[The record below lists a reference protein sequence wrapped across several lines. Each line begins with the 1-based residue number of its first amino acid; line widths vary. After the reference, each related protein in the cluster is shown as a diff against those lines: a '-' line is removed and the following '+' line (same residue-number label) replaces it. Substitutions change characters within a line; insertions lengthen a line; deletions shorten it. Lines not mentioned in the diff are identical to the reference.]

1 MNCYTDGLHLWQI
14 SVDLHKLIHMGLC
27 DESFMWLDQGRVL
40 GCKSQQTHA
49 DCTAR
54 EDTDFR
60 HGKYRGGV
68 GFRKGLIQHCFH
80 HSSIQDLGIAVIA
93 IEVTRFPV
101 HA

>member
-27 DESFMWLDQGRVL
+27 DESFMWLDRVGCWVASHSKLMQTAQQGKIL
-40 GCKSQQTHA
+40 TFI
-49 DCTAR
+49 T
-54 EDTDFR
+54 
-60 HGKYRGGV
+60 KYRGGV
-68 GFRKGLIQHCFH
+68 GFRKGLIQHCFR

-93 IEVTRFPV
+93 IEVTCFPV